1 MLQACV
7 IGVGNMGRH
16 HARIY
21 FENNQVQLRGIS
33 DSNTEVG
40 RKYADKYDID
50 FFTNYNKMLDT
61 IKPDLVSLVTPTS
74 THYEIGK
81 EILNRGINLLIEKPI
96 ADSIKHGEKLIQI
109 SEENDLVL
117 LVGHIERYNPGIKAI
132 KKVIDKNFFGRISS
146 MQFQRVGVVPPQI
159 KDTNVVIDL
168 AIHDIDLSNYLIGD
182 TPDNYKANLN
192 NTHLKNRYDSCD
204 ILISYPNS
212 SSYIQANWI
221 TPVKIRTLTI
231 TGEKGYARLN
241 LVTQKLELFESIIET
256 DFDDYGEYIILF
268 KKPAITSFNVE
279 KEEPLGLEINNFINT
294 IKKKEKL
301 KINPR
306 EALVSLDI
314 AIDINNSNKC

>member
-1 MLQACV
+1 IIMLQACV

-96 ADSIKHGEKLIQI
+96 ADSIKHGEKLIQK

-117 LVGHIERYNPGIKAI
+117 LVG
-132 KKVIDKNFFGRISS
+132 
-146 MQFQRVGVVPPQI
+146 
-159 KDTNVVIDL
+159 
-168 AIHDIDLSNYLIGD
+168 
-182 TPDNYKANLN
+182 
-192 NTHLKNRYDSCD
+192 
-204 ILISYPNS
+204 
-212 SSYIQANWI
+212 
-221 TPVKIRTLTI
+221 
-231 TGEKGYARLN
+231 
-241 LVTQKLELFESIIET
+241 
-256 DFDDYGEYIILF
+256 
-268 KKPAITSFNVE
+268 
-279 KEEPLGLEINNFINT
+279 
-294 IKKKEKL
+294 
-301 KINPR
+301 
-306 EALVSLDI
+306 
-314 AIDINNSNKC
+314 